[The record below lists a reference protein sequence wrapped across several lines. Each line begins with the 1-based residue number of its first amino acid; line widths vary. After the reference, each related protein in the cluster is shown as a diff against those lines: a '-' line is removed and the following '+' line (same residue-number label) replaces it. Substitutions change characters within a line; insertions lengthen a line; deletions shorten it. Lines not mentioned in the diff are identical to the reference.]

1 MDNEVFEKL
10 GDIVREREC
19 IERKLST
26 TYSLGRDRT
35 DSKSKSM
42 LPVQMGKTRSYS
54 FEDAK
59 QEKVRMFHTLSDTSS
74 SESSTEGETSIIEG
88 MDSSSK
94 AKAKTP
100 IEDTSSSE

>member
-1 MDNEVFEKL
+1 MDHDVFEKL

-35 DSKSKSM
+35 DSKPKSM
-42 LPVQMGKTRSYS
+42 LPVQMGMTRSYS
-54 FEDAK
+54 FQDEK
-59 QEKVRMFHTLSDTSS
+59 QKVAMFHSLSDTSS
-74 SESSTEGETSIIEG
+74 SESSTEGETGMFEC

-94 AKAKTP
+94 GKAKTP